1 MSGEVQCQCLSGC
14 VQATHSTQHATC
26 SSLRVGVG
34 IAKGWGTVAQ
44 CEGASFPLAFI
55 ADCDTDAKRERGK
68 KGREKR
74 ESDEAEGE
82 LRP

>member
-14 VQATHSTQHATC
+14 VHATHSTQHATC

-55 ADCDTDAKRERGK
+55 ADCDTDAKTEREREKGK
-68 KGREKR
+68 GKERE
-74 ESDEAEGE
+74 
-82 LRP
+82 